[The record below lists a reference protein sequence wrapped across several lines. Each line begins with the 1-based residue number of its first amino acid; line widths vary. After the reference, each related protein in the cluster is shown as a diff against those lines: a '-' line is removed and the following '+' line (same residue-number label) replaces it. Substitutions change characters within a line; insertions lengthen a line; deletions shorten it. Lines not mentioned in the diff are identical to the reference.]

1 MKPPTR
7 HQLEYA
13 GQATLAATLALC
25 GIAVVIILIAAMAR
39 LLPRGAISIEAT
51 PAEWAESITPL
62 PDEAPG
68 HRIHPTYYN
77 WKDPHNDPLDQG

>member
-1 MKPPTR
+1 MTQLDLFTDNDAPPGTI
-7 HQLEYA
+7 
-13 GQATLAATLALC
+13 G
-25 GIAVVIILIAAMAR
+25 
-39 LLPRGAISIEAT
+39 
-51 PAEWAESITPL
+51 PL